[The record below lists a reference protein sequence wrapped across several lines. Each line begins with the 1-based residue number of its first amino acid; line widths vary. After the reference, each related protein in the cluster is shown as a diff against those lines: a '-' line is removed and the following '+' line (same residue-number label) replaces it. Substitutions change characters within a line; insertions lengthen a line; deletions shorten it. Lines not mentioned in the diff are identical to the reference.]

1 MKRDKNYYIRKAFD
15 LCVAEATGSPIN
27 NPSDLYEV
35 LRPWAASD
43 QENFLVVFLDSAQR
57 VKSVERITMG
67 LLNRTLLHP
76 REVFA
81 PAITMRSASIIIAHN
96 HPSNFLEP
104 SREDREATKRI
115 ARAGEI
121 LGIELLDHLIIGRDS
136 FYSFKENGESFS

>member
-1 MKRDKNYYIRKAFD
+1 MPSTRNSTSSLPPREGRLQYGYPVATQGGEEMKRDKNYYIRKAFD

-67 LLNRTLLHP
+67 LLNRTLL
-76 REVFA
+76 
-81 PAITMRSASIIIAHN
+81 
-96 HPSNFLEP
+96 
-104 SREDREATKRI
+104 
-115 ARAGEI
+115 
-121 LGIELLDHLIIGRDS
+121 
-136 FYSFKENGESFS
+136 